1 MILFHA
7 KQVIC
12 KPKKTAHTSSKCL
25 VPKVFPSPSSAHLS
39 VSFPTGPSHICKKG
53 RPGELLRP
61 EHAPCLLMLWSPHGT
76 APHPTS
82 EHTSFKEGVPSTHPA
97 NVIYSFLWPPL
108 ACWFYSKGFILF
120 LYYNYFWIWFSTAN
134 LSRA

>member
-1 MILFHA
+1 MKA
-7 KQVIC
+7 KITLA
-12 KPKKTAHTSSKCL
+12 KEFRIGEIDKRIYGS
-25 VPKVFPSPSSAHLS
+25 FIEHL
-39 VSFPTGPSHICKKG
+39 G
-53 RPGELLRP
+53 RAIYGGIYEPD
-61 EHAPCLLMLWSPHGT
+61 
-76 APHPTS
+76 HPTA